1 MVNGIPQ
8 IPIIV
13 SKGQENKFVMPKTVV
28 IKFKQEPKP
37 LRKMKHFESNQGTG
51 TYQILTLVQM
61 WVQCTRLMNSLCP
74 H

>member
-1 MVNGIPQ
+1 MVNGISQ

-28 IKFKQEPKP
+28 VACKFKQELKP
-37 LRKMKHFESNQGTG
+37 LRRRKHFESNQGTR
-51 TYQILTLVQM
+51 TYQILTLVQNVGAM
-61 WVQCTRLMNSLCP
+61 